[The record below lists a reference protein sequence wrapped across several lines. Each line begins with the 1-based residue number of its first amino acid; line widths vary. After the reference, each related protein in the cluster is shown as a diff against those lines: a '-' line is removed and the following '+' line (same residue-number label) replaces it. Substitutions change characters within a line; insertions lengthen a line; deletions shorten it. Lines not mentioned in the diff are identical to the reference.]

1 MAENIIWGYARV
13 SSTSQNLDRQLDA
26 LRAMGIEERYI
37 LSEKKS
43 GKDFE
48 RPAFLSLV
56 GTDTVAP
63 SLRAGDCLVITS
75 LDRLIFRLPLRDSPR
90 ERTRLNRSSPN

>member
-1 MAENIIWGYARV
+1 MADNIIWGYARV

-37 LSEKKS
+37 HSEKKS

-56 GTDTVAP
+56 GTDT
-63 SLRAGDCLVITS
+63 LIRKTDKGTS
-75 LDRLIFRLPLRDSPR
+75 TIPLSAIIHMR
-90 ERTRLNRSSPN
+90 

>member
-43 GKDFE
+43 GKDF
-48 RPAFLSLV
+48 
-56 GTDTVAP
+56 
-63 SLRAGDCLVITS
+63 
-75 LDRLIFRLPLRDSPR
+75 
-90 ERTRLNRSSPN
+90 